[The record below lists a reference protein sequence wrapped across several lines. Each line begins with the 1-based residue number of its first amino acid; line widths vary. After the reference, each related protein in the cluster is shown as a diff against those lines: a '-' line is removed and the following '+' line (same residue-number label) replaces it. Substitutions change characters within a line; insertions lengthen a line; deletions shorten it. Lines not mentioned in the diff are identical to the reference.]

1 MTLKTYR
8 AYQGILQGLL
18 SVTPPPG
25 PPAPGSYKP
34 DATTTGVPSGTTLAT
49 RSPLMDVNGDITLT
63 VPGTI
68 VDSLYV
74 PGRILSRAANCI
86 VRKSEVVGNTR
97 YQAASYSP
105 PPSTKD
111 SALIDANSQSNVN
124 LLIEDSEL
132 HDNYPAPWLDGVIGH
147 DYTIRRCNIHSVV
160 DGLGI
165 YNSNSGHTTDLANVT
180 VEANYIHDLNY
191 IIHNWDIYD
200 YHTHNDG
207 IQIQGNGGVSIVGNT
222 IQDLQNPSTITLTVP
237 QWYVEHLKTGTLHAK
252 GATYTYTLDSNV
264 LIGARSP
271 YYPAMTGQA
280 IGFTPN
286 VSFIKNVTIDKNWLD
301 GGAQSITAVPNSFG
315 LSGGIVITNNKFGRN
330 QPVKNINGVS
340 ARRPIVVDP
349 SLTVVNFP
357 TVTAVDSL
365 CGNVYEDDGSA
376 ITIYRTTG

>member
-1 MTLKTYR
+1 MTLKRYR
-8 AYQGILQGLL
+8 ATLGAWVGLAP
-18 SVTPPPG
+18 VTPPPG
-25 PPAPGSYKP
+25 PPAPGTYKP
-34 DATTTGVPSGTTLAT
+34 DATTTGVPSGTTLT
-49 RSPLMDVNGDITLT
+49 VVNQDYTITT
-63 VPGTI
+63 PGT
-68 VDSLYV
+68 VLDSLDIH
-74 PGRILSRAANCI
+74 GRIYVRAANATIKNCR
-86 VRKSEVVGNTR
+86 VRGNAAT
-97 YQAASYSP
+97 QAASYSP
-105 PPSTKD
+105 PPATKD
-111 SALIDANSQSNVN
+111 SALIDCNHVAVSNC
-124 LLIEDSEL
+124 LIQDCEL
-132 HDNYPAPWLDGVIGH
+132 ADDFPNPWLDGIIGH
-147 DYTIRRCNIHSVV
+147 DYTARRCNIHSVV
-160 DGLGI
+160 DGCGI

-180 VEANYIHDLNY
+180 LEACYIHDLNY

-207 IQIQGNGGVSIVGNT
+207 IQIQGNGGVSIIGNT
-222 IQDLQNPSTITLTVP
+222 IQDLQNPNTITLTVP

-286 VSFIKNVTIDKNWLD
+286 VSYIKNVTIDKNWLD

-330 QPVKNINGVS
+330 QPVKNINGAS

-365 CGNVYEDDGSA
+365 CGNTYEDDGTA